1 MVEFILQV
9 EFYHFT
15 QTELAVKRLT
25 AMELQLQQRLQPWR
39 CLRLWLCLWLWLW
52 PKGMGCML
60 VSRLIDTF

>member
-1 MVEFILQV
+1 MVELILQV

-15 QTELAVKRLT
+15 PTELAEKRLT

-39 CLRLWLCLWLWLW
+39 CLWLWLWLW